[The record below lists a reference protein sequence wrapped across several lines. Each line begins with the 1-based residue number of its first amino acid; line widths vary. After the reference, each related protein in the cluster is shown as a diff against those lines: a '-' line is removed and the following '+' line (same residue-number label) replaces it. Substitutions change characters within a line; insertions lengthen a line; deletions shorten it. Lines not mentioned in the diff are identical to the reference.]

1 MSEIQKKSVR
11 FDHLEPT
18 YTTYSNTT
26 GSKTY
31 DLEELLKRIVKV
43 DPLETKKDINGD
55 SYVFHVC
62 KYHDEDKLWELRVLR
77 IREKVLP
84 GILHEDGKYDLIK
97 LGNNEVPAES
107 TTLAYSPET
116 HTLYMQRNR
125 FGISIRNM
133 EAYLSELSPEGTIV
147 ILAVKETGTGL
158 LRMTSDVRYRKV
170 IMVAETN
177 PLEELSTQSTL
188 RDILTPMKK
197 VGGQYCN
204 VEIKVGRGKHA
215 TLDAEQAIA
224 FVKEAYDYSGIDKLN
239 VVIEDEDD
247 KEVETIDLLSN
258 AAKYTVPFSYS
269 MANPI
274 THERLYFALKSKI
287 LEN

>member
-1 MSEIQKKSVR
+1 MLFRS
-11 FDHLEPT
+11 
-18 YTTYSNTT
+18 
-26 GSKTY
+26 
-31 DLEELLKRIVKV
+31 
-43 DPLETKKDINGD
+43 
-55 SYVFHVC
+55 
-62 KYHDEDKLWELRVLR
+62 
-77 IREKVLP
+77 
-84 GILHEDGKYDLIK
+84 YDLIK

-133 EAYLSELSPEGTIV
+133 EVYLSELSPEGTIV

>member
-11 FDHLEPT
+11 FDHLEST

-43 DPLETKKDINGD
+43 DPLDTKKNINGD

-84 GILHEDGKYDLIK
+84 GILHGDGKYDLIK

-147 ILAVKETGTGL
+147 ILAVKEAGTGL

-177 PLEELSTQSTL
+177 PLEELSTP
-188 RDILTPMKK
+188 I
-197 VGGQYCN
+197 N
-204 VEIKVGRGKHA
+204 VKRY
-215 TLDAEQAIA
+215 
-224 FVKEAYDYSGIDKLN
+224 F
-239 VVIEDEDD
+239 
-247 KEVETIDLLSN
+247 N
-258 AAKYTVPFSYS
+258 ANEKGWRTVLQCG
-269 MANPI
+269 N
-274 THERLYFALKSKI
+274 
-287 LEN
+287 

>member
-18 YTTYSNTT
+18 YTSYSDVT
-26 GSKTY
+26 GSETY
-31 DLEELLKRIVKV
+31 NLEELLKRVATV
-43 DPLETKKDINGD
+43 DPLDTQKNINGD

-62 KYHDEDKLWELRVLR
+62 KYHDEEKLWELRVLR

-84 GILHEDGKYDLIK
+84 GILHGDGKYDLIK

-133 EAYLSELSPEGTIV
+133 EAYLSELSPDGTIV
-147 ILAVKETGTGL
+147 ILAVKEAGTGL

-170 IMVAETN
+170 IMAAETN
-177 PLEELSTQSTL
+177 PLEELSAQSL
-188 RDILTPMKK
+188 LKDILTPMKK
-197 VGGQYCN
+197 VGGRYCN
-204 VEIKVGRGKHA
+204 VEIRVGRGKRA

-224 FVKEAYDYSGIDKLN
+224 FVKEAYDYSGTDKLN

-258 AAKYTVPFSYS
+258 AAKYVIPFSYS
-269 MANPI
+269 MENPI
-274 THERLYFALKSKI
+274 THERLYFTLKSKI

>member
-62 KYHDEDKLWELRVLR
+62 KYHEEDKLWELRVLR

-125 FGISIRNM
+125 
-133 EAYLSELSPEGTIV
+133 
-147 ILAVKETGTGL
+147 
-158 LRMTSDVRYRKV
+158 
-170 IMVAETN
+170 
-177 PLEELSTQSTL
+177 LE
-188 RDILTPMKK
+188 
-197 VGGQYCN
+197 
-204 VEIKVGRGKHA
+204 
-215 TLDAEQAIA
+215 
-224 FVKEAYDYSGIDKLN
+224 
-239 VVIEDEDD
+239 
-247 KEVETIDLLSN
+247 
-258 AAKYTVPFSYS
+258 
-269 MANPI
+269 
-274 THERLYFALKSKI
+274 
-287 LEN
+287 